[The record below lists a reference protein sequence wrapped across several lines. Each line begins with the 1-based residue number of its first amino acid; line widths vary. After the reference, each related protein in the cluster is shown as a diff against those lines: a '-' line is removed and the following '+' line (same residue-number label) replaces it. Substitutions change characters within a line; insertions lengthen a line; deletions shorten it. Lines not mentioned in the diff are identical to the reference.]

1 LIEQAIHASTIPA
14 AQTLMIGDD
23 LRDLIAASD
32 AGIAAAL
39 VLTGKIGANKKEL
52 PGGSFPV
59 FLDLVSFVRT
69 ASAQGVL

>member
-1 LIEQAIHASTIPA
+1 
-14 AQTLMIGDD
+14 
-23 LRDLIAASD
+23 LIAASN
-32 AGIAAAL
+32 AGIAAAF

-59 FLDLVSFVRT
+59 FSDLVSFVRT